1 MKGHPASLYQKCEE
15 TNLKVEKPYNSGQW
29 TKARYRSFIMSA
41 LRRAQWPVK
50 YEAIR
55 SAFVRDGVNPA
66 TGRKCKLHK
75 CSACGELFPAKDMR
89 ADHID
94 PIVPVT
100 GFDNW
105 DALIARL
112 FCEIGGFQAICV
124 ECHAVKTKA
133 ENAERKKNK
142 QVNK

>member
-1 MKGHPASLYQKCEE
+1 MLYLSFRQRRII
-15 TNLKVEKPYNSGQW
+15 LKVAKPYNSGQW

-105 DALIARL
+105 DALIGRL

-124 ECHAVKTKA
+124 ECHSIKTKA

-142 QVNK
+142 K

>member
-1 MKGHPASLYQKCEE
+1 
-15 TNLKVEKPYNSGQW
+15 
-29 TKARYRSFIMSA
+29 MSA

-105 DALIARL
+105 DSLIGRL

>member
-1 MKGHPASLYQKCEE
+1 MKGHLASLYQKCEE

-105 DALIARL
+105 DSLIARL

-142 QVNK
+142 K

>member
-1 MKGHPASLYQKCEE
+1 
-15 TNLKVEKPYNSGQW
+15 
-29 TKARYRSFIMSA
+29 MSA

-112 FCEIGGFQAICV
+112 FCETRMASRLSAWSAIQSRPRPRMQS
-124 ECHAVKTKA
+124 
-133 ENAERKKNK
+133 ERRTNR
-142 QVNK
+142 

>member
-1 MKGHPASLYQKCEE
+1 
-15 TNLKVEKPYNSGQW
+15 
-29 TKARYRSFIMSA
+29 MSA

-75 CSACGELFPAKDMR
+75 CSDCGELFPAKDMR

-94 PIVPVT
+94 PIVPVHSIDVRHEQRAISLGLPCVNVQVTRFVVVLGKAT
-100 GFDNW
+100 GYV
-105 DALIARL
+105 LRYRL
-112 FCEIGGFQAICV
+112 E
-124 ECHAVKTKA
+124 
-133 ENAERKKNK
+133 
-142 QVNK
+142 

>member
-1 MKGHPASLYQKCEE
+1 
-15 TNLKVEKPYNSGQW
+15 
-29 TKARYRSFIMSA
+29 MSA

-75 CSACGELFPAKDMR
+75 CSDCGELFPAKDMR

-105 DALIARL
+105 DSLIGRL
-112 FCEIGGFQAICV
+112 FCELDGFQAVCV
-124 ECHAVKTKA
+124 ECHAVNTKA

-142 QVNK
+142 EKA